1 MSESECPCRPA
12 IASPERSW
20 RDIPSPARI
29 LALDFGTRTGWA
41 ALTDGHVESG
51 VQAFD
56 LARGESSGMRFIRFR
71 RWLEE
76 MMTLTRPALCV
87 YEAAH
92 HRGGYATELLVGMAT
107 RLQEAC
113 AERGIEYAAVH
124 SATLKKASCGSGR
137 ADKSAMIEA
146 AKRLFPAREIADDNE
161 ADALMLLEYARAKFG
176 EAAGVKARGGL
187 TQEDIARSQ
196 SSYLRRAAE
205 SLRNG
210 GKYD

>member
-1 MSESECPCRPA
+1 MKQTT
-12 IASPERSW
+12 
-20 RDIPSPARI
+20 DRI

-41 ALTDGHVESG
+41 AMDGGRIESG
-51 VQAFD
+51 VQTFD
-56 LARGESSGMRFIRFR
+56 LARGESPGMRFIRFR

-76 MMTLTRPALCV
+76 ILALTQPRLCV

-92 HRGGYATELLVGMAT
+92 HRGGHATELLVGMAT

-137 ADKSAMIEA
+137 AGKSAMVAEA
-146 AKRLFPAREIADDNE
+146 RRRFPDRQIADDNE

-176 EAAGVKARGGL
+176 EAAEVEARGSL
-187 TQEDIARSQ
+187 TQADIARSQ
-196 SSYLRRAAE
+196 SLYWRAAAR
-205 SLRNG
+205 SLRKG
-210 GKYD
+210 EQA